1 MSKIKKYVN
10 VACNVILGG
19 TALLIGKSIMYDIE
33 INGVNVKELQMTK
46 LNAVKNQLVKTQT
59 VYDKNNDLSQL
70 QSNTKELIQ
79 KARDYGRPLSTGC
92 FFRRL
97 EDAIDSKPY
106 VHTGNGPLISSDD
119 SVGVRTFTDPV
130 PTDRFRDPYPGY
142 VIGDGYGEE
151 ITRYHYSIPMHR
163 LLSDFAEQVKREESD
178 KFSHLKRLF

>member
-1 MSKIKKYVN
+1 MSKINKYIN

-19 TALLIGKSIMYDIE
+19 TALLIGKSIMYDTE
-33 INGVNVKELQMTK
+33 INGVNANELQITK
-46 LNAVKNQLVKTQT
+46 LNEVKNQLIKTKT

-79 KARDYGRPLSTGC
+79 KARDYGRPLSTGR

-106 VHTGNGPLISSDD
+106 VHTGIGPLISCDE

-130 PTDRFRDPYPGY
+130 PADRFRDPYPGY
-142 VIGDGYGEE
+142 VTYYDGEE
-151 ITRYHYSIPMHR
+151 ITRYYRNIPMHR

-178 KFSHLKRLF
+178 KFAHLKRLF

>member
-1 MSKIKKYVN
+1 MSKINKYIN

-19 TALLIGKSIMYDIE
+19 TALLIGKSIMYDTE
-33 INGVNVKELQMTK
+33 INGVNANELQITK

-79 KARDYGRPLSTGC
+79 KARDYGRPLSTGR

-106 VHTGNGPLISSDD
+106 VHTDNGPLISSDE
-119 SVGVRTFTDPV
+119 SVGVRTFIDPV

-142 VIGDGYGEE
+142 VIGDGYGEK

-178 KFSHLKRLF
+178 KFAHLKRLF